1 MELLR
6 LEQVFKIYKEGDVEA
21 VALRGANLSVESGS
35 SLSIVGRSGAGK
47 STLLHLIGGLMVPSA
62 GKILI
67 DGQDIGRL
75 NEAERSEFRR
85 QNVGIVY
92 QDNNLIAFLT
102 ALENVEL
109 PLRLEGKTQV
119 RRRAKEL
126 LGALGLENRLHH
138 KGAFLSGGERQRVAI
153 AVALANNPRLLLAD
167 ELTGELDSRTAD
179 AVMTSLTEFCS
190 DLGNTLI
197 VVTHNPSVA
206 KRTQRQVR
214 LHDGLFIDDQENA
227 REVHYA

>member
-6 LEQVFKIYKEGDVEA
+6 LEKVFKIYKEGDVEA
-21 VALRGANLSVESGS
+21 VALRGASLSVESGS

-92 QDNNLIAFLT
+92 QDNNLIPFLT

-109 PLRLEGKTQV
+109 PLRLEGRSQV
-119 RRRAKEL
+119 RHRAKEL
-126 LGALGLENRLHH
+126 LEALGLESRLHH

-167 ELTGELDSRTAD
+167 ELTGELDSRTAE
-179 AVMTSLTEFCS
+179 AVMMRLTEFCS

-197 VVTHNPSVA
+197 VVTHNPSIA
-206 KRTQRQVR
+206 KSTQRQVR

-227 REVHYA
+227 VEVHYA